1 MFNLEDINTT
11 SSEHQIG
18 YIIAFFT
25 AYSECITI
33 LIDVANAFSS
43 PVPIIVFFIMCKPR
57 LKLSLGSLARLN
69 TLIV

>member
-18 YIIAFFT
+18 YIIAVFT

-43 PVPIIVFFIMCKPR
+43 PVPIIVF
-57 LKLSLGSLARLN
+57 L
-69 TLIV
+69 